1 MVNAHVLSDVGDFI
15 GNVLNSHGGES
26 IERESPTSYC
36 LLPTEAMTTEMG
48 LDVAAVMEAG
58 VEEQEEMG
66 MILVMILLSLLGE
79 DLGFWV
85 CF

>member
-1 MVNAHVLSDVGDFI
+1 MLVLPHVLHRRHHHLS
-15 GNVLNSHGGES
+15 GNNQ
-26 IERESPTSYC
+26 SPTSYC
-36 LLPTEAMTTEMG
+36 LLPAKAAMAELESDMETI
-48 LDVAAVMEAG
+48 MEAG

-66 MILVMILLSLLGE
+66 MNLVMILLSLLGE

>member
-1 MVNAHVLSDVGDFI
+1 MAELESDLETI
-15 GNVLNSHGGES
+15 
-26 IERESPTSYC
+26 
-36 LLPTEAMTTEMG
+36 
-48 LDVAAVMEAG
+48 MEAG